1 MDYTTGE
8 YKKSE
13 TGAEMTTTRAQNH
26 KASISAISNA
36 QQKRGYPQG
45 EAGRGSQ

>member
-13 TGAEMTTTRAQNH
+13 IGAEMTTGVQNH
-26 KASISAISNA
+26 KVSISAVSNA
-36 QQKRGYPQG
+36 QQKWGYPQG